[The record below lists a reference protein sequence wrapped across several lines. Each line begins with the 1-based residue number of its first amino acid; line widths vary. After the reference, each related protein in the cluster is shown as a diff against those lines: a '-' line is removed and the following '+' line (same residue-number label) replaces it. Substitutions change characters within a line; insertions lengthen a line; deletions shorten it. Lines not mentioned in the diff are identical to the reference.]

1 MSRDQKTLAF
11 GYFTLYPI
19 EDHIEWEKYFV
30 DDRPCFFHVG
40 EQRFEAYFGQMIA
53 NEKDVGFTMAL
64 HKDLEEDELP
74 IHCEDHQQ
82 FSLFN
87 LWGNEGNTQF
97 IQDLI
102 DALRSKQLD
111 NWGKLS
117 AILVKECV
125 FENSFRKSFDALR
138 QEEVEAILSKLKEIK
153 GRGLT
158 TPFAPDTKIVKEV
171 SSDSKMTKVREL
183 RIYQPVALRL
193 YFQEEGEK
201 IFLLSI
207 QKKSNPDQNKD
218 IKEAQRMYKRLRLT
232 RN

>member
-1 MSRDQKTLAF
+1 KLFLKEFSKTHS
-11 GYFTLYPI
+11 FT
-19 EDHIEWEKYFV
+19 
-30 DDRPCFFHVG
+30 R
-40 EQRFEAYFGQMIA
+40 IA
-53 NEKDVGFTMAL
+53 E
-64 HKDLEEDELP
+64 
-74 IHCEDHQQ
+74 
-82 FSLFN
+82 
-87 LWGNEGNTQF
+87 
-97 IQDLI
+97 
-102 DALRSKQLD
+102 
-111 NWGKLS
+111 
-117 AILVKECV
+117 
-125 FENSFRKSFDALR
+125 SFDALR